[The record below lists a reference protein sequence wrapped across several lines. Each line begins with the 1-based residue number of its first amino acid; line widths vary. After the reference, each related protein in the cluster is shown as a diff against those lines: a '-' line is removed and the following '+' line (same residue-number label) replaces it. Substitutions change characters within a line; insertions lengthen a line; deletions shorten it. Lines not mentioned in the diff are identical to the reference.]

1 MKKQNL
7 KSLAITGLAAG
18 LLVSSQGISAEKAK
32 QQPVAQQ
39 GKATTAPKKTAA
51 KEDSFDTAF
60 EKYDGNITYHLMT
73 EEELK
78 RELTPS
84 GQKMYDSLT
93 PEYKELARKVASTTC
108 SGMNPCAG
116 FGGCRSKDNACS
128 GQNKCEGKGT
138 CATSDK
144 NISVKR
150 VYDKMVEKRA
160 KAAGN

>member
-1 MKKQNL
+1 MKKSNL

-18 LLVSSQGISAEKAK
+18 LLVSAQGASAEKDK
-32 QQPVAQQ
+32 QPNTQQ
-39 GKATTAPKKTAA
+39 GSKANQAKSDSKT
-51 KEDSFDTAF
+51 DDFDAAF

-78 RELTPS
+78 RELTPA

-108 SGMNPCAG
+108 SGMNPCKG

-128 GQNKCEGKGT
+128 GKNACEGKGT

-150 VYDKMVEKRA
+150 VYDRMMEKRA
-160 KAAGN
+160 KAAGT